1 VLPRP
6 LLREESTVTLIG
18 YRQPNPQQQ
27 EQRAYDDK
35 SYQSDYKIEQAFK
48 KMSVHISNNTV
59 WFMKEQKLDKP
70 N

>member
-1 VLPRP
+1 LQKKCPRP
-6 LLREESTVTLIG
+6 LVG
-18 YRQPNPQQQ
+18 NGQPDPQQQ

-35 SYQSDYKIEQAFK
+35 SYQSDYKIEQSFK
-48 KMSVHISNNTV
+48 EMSVHISNNTV